1 MTIYAWIRFVG
12 ALTSIALILVLSAR
26 IKAWA
31 RRGGG
36 SCHV

>member
-1 MTIYAWIRFVG
+1 MGIHAWVRIVG
-12 ALTSIALILVLSAR
+12 TLTSIALILVLSAR

-36 SCHV
+36 RSHV